1 MVSPA
6 YQVRRATLDDLEA
19 LTALWTAMRF
29 DVTDLRNR
37 LTEFQVAL
45 DASGQLAGAVGFQIR
60 QRQGLIHSEAFTDFA
75 HADDIRPFLWQRIQ
89 MLAQNHGVARLW
101 TRESAPFWTR
111 HGFVRPDETASR
123 RLPDAWKRHTTGW
136 LTCSLRDEEVLTN
149 LDKEFALF
157 KEVERRNTAAT
168 LEQARRVRQVVT
180 AVGLLAALAL
190 LAAALWLL
198 LARRAPPGSP

>member
-1 MVSPA
+1 MISGG

-19 LTALWTAMRF
+19 LTALWTTMRF

-37 LTEFQVAL
+37 FTEFQVAL
-45 DASGQLAGAVGFQIR
+45 DSASHLVGAIGFQIH

-75 HADDIRPFLWQRIQ
+75 RADEIRPFLWQRIQ

-101 TRESAPFWTR
+101 TRESSPFWTR
-111 HGFVRPDETASR
+111 HGFERPDDAAR
-123 RLPDAWKRHTTGW
+123 QRLPEVWKRHSTGW
-136 LTCSLRDEEVLTN
+136 LTCRLRDEEALTN

-168 LEQARRVRQVVT
+168 LEQARRLRQVVT
-180 AVGLLAALAL
+180 AIGLLAAVAL
-190 LAAALWLL
+190 LAAAVYLL
-198 LARRAPPGSP
+198 LSRRPPLISP